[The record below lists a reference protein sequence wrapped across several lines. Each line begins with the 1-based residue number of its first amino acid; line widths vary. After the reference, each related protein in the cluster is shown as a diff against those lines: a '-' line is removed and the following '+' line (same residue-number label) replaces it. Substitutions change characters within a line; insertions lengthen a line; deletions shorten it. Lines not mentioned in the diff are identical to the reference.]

1 MIEDNN
7 IDRPNVDLATFNG
20 NPNIGLYLFATNKY
34 CLVPESTSDKLLH
47 KVEKVLDVPVIKL
60 NIAGTPL
67 LGVFLSGNSEQ
78 LLVPS
83 IIFDKEQEV
92 LEKNNINFKVFD
104 TELTALGNNI
114 VFSNDALLI
123 NYDYDINS
131 RKKLRE
137 LTGKNIISK
146 EFGDVKTVGS
156 AIILRGKRAVISPLL
171 EKHKQLIKDLLKLD
185 IVEVSSVNFGNPYV
199 SSGLVANDKGL
210 LIGEK
215 TTGFESMR
223 IEQALGFT
231 KYE

>member
-1 MIEDNN
+1 MTENN
-7 IDRPNVDLATFNG
+7 NLERQNVDLATFDG
-20 NPNIGLYLFATNKY
+20 NPNIGLYLFATNDY
-34 CLVPESTSDKLLH
+34 CLAPESISDKLLH

-60 NIAGTPL
+60 NLAGTPL
-67 LGVFLSGNSEQ
+67 LGVFLSGDSEQ

-83 IIFDKEQEV
+83 IIFDKEQEI
-92 LEKNNINFKVFD
+92 LRSNNINFKVFD

-114 VFSNDALLI
+114 IFSKDALLI
-123 NYDYDINS
+123 NHDYDINS

-137 LTGKNIISK
+137 LTGKNIISE
-146 EFGDVKTVGS
+146 EFGDVKTIGS
-156 AIILRGKRAVISPLL
+156 AIIVRGKRAVISPLL
-171 EKHKQLIKDLLKLD
+171 ERYKQLIKDLLKLD
-185 IVEVSSVNFGNPYV
+185 AIEVSSVNFGNPYV

-215 TTGFESMR
+215 TTGLESMK